1 MLESPRASPTP
12 VLGVPWLPEEP
23 LSHKAQLHSIP
34 QITCSPASDPGGTP
48 VPLSLGCEQ
57 RRPRLGMEALEGEAD
72 KTSPEREPMGSVV
85 LPMATAH
92 FLGLL

>member
-1 MLESPRASPTP
+1 
-12 VLGVPWLPEEP
+12 
-23 LSHKAQLHSIP
+23 
-34 QITCSPASDPGGTP
+34 
-48 VPLSLGCEQ
+48 
-57 RRPRLGMEALEGEAD
+57 MEALEGEAD